1 MNRLLF
7 QIRKLISQKNGV
19 AVTVLMLLS
28 FNTFAQSS
36 CGFFDKKIKLADG
49 ASLCVKDVPFFNK
62 KGFVSNEPNSSYAS
76 LAQQFTS
83 FAIAASSDPK
93 LCPFATY
100 MAWNWGY
107 GQDASEALTKCEGRL
122 QEAVKT
128 HGKLDPK
135 VECKCDILV
144 DSSVTSK
151 LTKQALTERTEL
163 FEKQIAIGNKPLN
176 LVAGDAL
183 IKIPVQSNSTSDE
196 LKKTEALAQREA
208 DERKKLALQREDE
221 LKRSEAIVHR
231 EADERKKLAL
241 QREDELKKTEAIAL
255 SQREADER
263 KKLALQRADE
273 LKKTEAI
280 AQREA
285 DERKKL
291 AFQREDELKKTD
303 ALAVAQRQLEDLK
316 KIAMQRDEELKKLKI
331 ELAQVNRPTSNSNR
345 RALVIGN
352 DSYKQITKLLNA
364 REDAKAVAES
374 LEQVGYMVTLKLHLT
389 EKEMKSALRV
399 FKSQI
404 NGGEEVVIFYAG
416 HGVQLGSSN
425 YLLPTDIAGENEEQI
440 KDEAIQ
446 LQRILDDMTEKKA
459 KLTLVMLD
467 ACRDNPFKV
476 AGRNIGGRGLAPTS
490 AANGQMVIFSAGTGQ
505 QALDRLGP
513 NDKDKNG
520 VFTRVLIKEM
530 KNAGVS
536 VDKLIRNV
544 RTQVVTLAQSIGHE
558 QVPAIYDQVVGDFYF
573 KK

>member
-1 MNRLLF
+1 MKRLP
-7 QIRKLISQKNGV
+7 SQFRILTRLKNY
-19 AVTVLMLLS
+19 LLLAII
-28 FNTFAQSS
+28 FLPCAAFAQPS
-36 CGFFDKKIKLADG
+36 CGFFDKKFKLADG
-49 ASLCVKDVPFFNK
+49 ASICLKDVPFFNRT
-62 KGFVSNEPNSSYAS
+62 GLISNEPNSSFAS
-76 LAQQFTS
+76 KAQQSSS
-83 FAIAASSDPK
+83 FAVAASSDPK
-93 LCPFATY
+93 SCPLATFI
-100 MAWNWGY
+100 AWDWGY
-107 GQDASEALTKCEGRL
+107 GRDAAEALPKCNERL
-122 QEAVKT
+122 NEAVKAN
-128 HGKLDPK
+128 GKLDPK

-144 DSSVTSK
+144 DSSITSK

-176 LVAGDAL
+176 LVAVDAL
-183 IKIPVQSNSTSDE
+183 IKIPVQSNFKSDE
-196 LKKTEALAQREA
+196 LKKTEAIAQREA

-221 LKRSEAIVHR
+221 LKRSEA
-231 EADERKKLAL
+231 LA
-241 QREDELKKTEAIAL
+241 I
-255 SQREADER
+255 
-263 KKLALQRADE
+263 
-273 LKKTEAI
+273 
-280 AQREA
+280 
-285 DERKKL
+285 
-291 AFQREDELKKTD
+291 
-303 ALAVAQRQLEDLK
+303 AQRQLEDLK
-316 KIAMQRDEELKKLKI
+316 KIALQREEELKKLKI

-352 DSYKQITKLLNA
+352 DSYKQISKLVNA

-374 LEQVGYMVTLKLHLT
+374 LEQVGYLVTLKLDLT

-476 AGRNIGGRGLAPTS
+476 AGRNIGGRGLAPTT

-505 QALDRLGP
+505 QALDKLGP

-530 KNAGVS
+530 KNTGVS

-544 RTQVVTLAQSIGHE
+544 RNQVVALAQSIGHE

>member
-1 MNRLLF
+1 MFLPC
-7 QIRKLISQKNGV
+7 
-19 AVTVLMLLS
+19 AA
-28 FNTFAQSS
+28 FAQPS
-36 CGFFDKKIKLADG
+36 CGFFDKKFKLADG
-49 ASLCVKDVPFFNK
+49 VSICLKDVPFFNRT
-62 KGFVSNEPNSSYAS
+62 GLISNEPNSSFAS
-76 LAQQFTS
+76 KAQQSSS
-83 FAIAASSDPK
+83 FAVAASSDPK
-93 LCPFATY
+93 SCPLATF
-100 MAWNWGY
+100 MAWDWGY
-107 GQDASEALTKCEGRL
+107 GRDAAEALPKCNERL
-122 QEAVKT
+122 KEAVKAN
-128 HGKLDPK
+128 GKLDPK

-151 LTKQALTERTEL
+151 LTKQSLTERTEL

-176 LVAGDAL
+176 LIAVDAL
-183 IKIPVQSNSTSDE
+183 IKIPVQSNSKSDE
-196 LKKTEALAQREA
+196 LKKTEAIAQREA
-208 DERKKLALQREDE
+208 DESKKLALQREDE
-221 LKRSEAIVHR
+221 LKRSEA
-231 EADERKKLAL
+231 LA
-241 QREDELKKTEAIAL
+241 I
-255 SQREADER
+255 
-263 KKLALQRADE
+263 
-273 LKKTEAI
+273 
-280 AQREA
+280 
-285 DERKKL
+285 
-291 AFQREDELKKTD
+291 
-303 ALAVAQRQLEDLK
+303 AQRQLEDLK
-316 KIAMQRDEELKKLKI
+316 KIALQREEELKKLKI

-352 DSYKQITKLLNA
+352 DSYKQISKLLNA

-374 LEQVGYMVTLKLHLT
+374 LEQVGYLVTLKLDLT

-399 FKSQI
+399 FKSQV

-425 YLLPTDIAGENEEQI
+425 YLLPTDITGENEEQI

-476 AGRNIGGRGLAPTS
+476 AGRNIGGRGLAPTT

-513 NDKDKNG
+513 NDKNKNG

-530 KNAGVS
+530 KIPGVS
-536 VDKLIRNV
+536 IDKLIRNV
-544 RTQVVTLAQSIGHE
+544 RTQVVSLAQSIGHE

>member
-1 MNRLLF
+1 MF
-7 QIRKLISQKNGV
+7 
-19 AVTVLMLLS
+19 LS
-28 FNTFAQSS
+28 CAAFAQQS
-36 CGFFDKKIKLADG
+36 CGFFDKKITLADG
-49 ASLCVKDVPFFNK
+49 VSVCLKDMPFFNR
-62 KGFVSNEPNSSYAS
+62 KGLISNEPNSSFAS
-76 LAQQFTS
+76 KAQQSSS
-83 FAIAASSDPK
+83 FAVAASSDPK
-93 LCPFATY
+93 SCPLATFI
-100 MAWNWGY
+100 AWDWGY
-107 GQDASEALTKCEGRL
+107 GRDAAEALPKCNDRL
-122 QEAVKT
+122 TEAVKA

-144 DSSVTSK
+144 DSSITSK
-151 LTKQALTERTEL
+151 LTKQALTDRTEL

-176 LVAGDAL
+176 LVAVDAL
-183 IKIPVQSNSTSDE
+183 IKIPVQSNSISDE
-196 LKKTEALAQREA
+196 LKKTEAIAQREADERKKLALQREDELKKTEAIAQREA

-221 LKRSEAIVHR
+221 LKRSEA
-231 EADERKKLAL
+231 LA
-241 QREDELKKTEAIAL
+241 I
-255 SQREADER
+255 
-263 KKLALQRADE
+263 
-273 LKKTEAI
+273 
-280 AQREA
+280 
-285 DERKKL
+285 
-291 AFQREDELKKTD
+291 
-303 ALAVAQRQLEDLK
+303 AQRQLEDLK
-316 KIAMQRDEELKKLKI
+316 KIALQREEELKKLKI
-331 ELAQVNRPTSNSNR
+331 ELAQVNRSTSNSNR

-352 DSYKQITKLLNA
+352 DSYKQISKLVNA

-374 LEQVGYMVTLKLHLT
+374 LEQVGYMVTLKLDLT

-476 AGRNIGGRGLAPTS
+476 AGRNIGGRGLAPTT

-544 RTQVVTLAQSIGHE
+544 RSQVVTLAQSIGHE

>member
-1 MNRLLF
+1 MKRLP
-7 QIRKLISQKNGV
+7 SQFRILTSHKNY
-19 AVTVLMLLS
+19 LLLAIMFLS
-28 FNTFAQSS
+28 CAAFAQQS
-36 CGFFDKKIKLADG
+36 CGFFDKKITLADG
-49 ASLCVKDVPFFNK
+49 VSVCLKDMPFFNR
-62 KGFVSNEPNSSYAS
+62 KGLISNEPNSSFAS
-76 LAQQFTS
+76 KAQQSSS
-83 FAIAASSDPK
+83 FAVAASSDPK
-93 LCPFATY
+93 SCPLATFI
-100 MAWNWGY
+100 AWDWGY
-107 GQDASEALTKCEGRL
+107 GRDAAEALPKCNDRL
-122 QEAVKT
+122 TEAVKA

-144 DSSVTSK
+144 DSSITSK
-151 LTKQALTERTEL
+151 LTKQALTDRTEL

-176 LVAGDAL
+176 LVAVDAL
-183 IKIPVQSNSTSDE
+183 IKIPVQSNSISDE
-196 LKKTEALAQREA
+196 LKKTEAIAQREADERKKLALQREDELKKTEAIAQREA

-221 LKRSEAIVHR
+221 LKRSEA
-231 EADERKKLAL
+231 LA
-241 QREDELKKTEAIAL
+241 I
-255 SQREADER
+255 
-263 KKLALQRADE
+263 
-273 LKKTEAI
+273 
-280 AQREA
+280 
-285 DERKKL
+285 
-291 AFQREDELKKTD
+291 
-303 ALAVAQRQLEDLK
+303 AQRQLEDLK
-316 KIAMQRDEELKKLKI
+316 KIALQREEELKKLKI
-331 ELAQVNRPTSNSNR
+331 ELAQVNRSTSNSNR

-352 DSYKQITKLLNA
+352 DSYKQISKLVNA

-374 LEQVGYMVTLKLHLT
+374 LEQVGYMVTLKLDLT

-476 AGRNIGGRGLAPTS
+476 AGRNIGGRGLAPTT

-505 QALDRLGP
+505 QALDKLGP
-513 NDKDKNG
+513 TDKDKNG

-530 KNAGVS
+530 KNTGVS

-544 RTQVVTLAQSIGHE
+544 RNQVVALAQSIGHE

>member
-1 MNRLLF
+1 MNHLLC

-28 FNTFAQSS
+28 CNSFAQSS

-62 KGFVSNEPNSSYAS
+62 KGFVRNEPNSSYAS
-76 LAQQFTS
+76 LAQQFSS
-83 FAIAASSDPK
+83 FAIAASADPK

-107 GQDASEALTKCEGRL
+107 GQDATEALTKCEERL
-122 QEAVKT
+122 LEAVKT
-128 HGKLDPK
+128 QGTLDPK
-135 VECKCDILV
+135 VECKCEILV
-144 DSSVTSK
+144 DSSSTSK

-163 FEKQIAIGNKPLN
+163 FEKQIAIGNRPLN
-176 LVAGDAL
+176 LVVVDAL
-183 IKIPVQSNSTSDE
+183 IKIPVESNSISDD
-196 LKKTEALAQREA
+196 LKKTEALA
-208 DERKKLALQREDE
+208 
-221 LKRSEAIVHR
+221 I
-231 EADERKKLAL
+231 
-241 QREDELKKTEAIAL
+241 
-255 SQREADER
+255 
-263 KKLALQRADE
+263 
-273 LKKTEAI
+273 
-280 AQREA
+280 
-285 DERKKL
+285 
-291 AFQREDELKKTD
+291 
-303 ALAVAQRQLEDLK
+303 AQRQLEDLK
-316 KIAMQRDEELKKLKI
+316 KIALQREEERKTLALQREEELKKTAAIAQREEEERKTLALQREEELKKTEALAIAQRQLEDLKKIALQREEELKKLKI
-331 ELAQVNRPTSNSNR
+331 ELAQANRPSSNSNR

-352 DSYKQITKLLNA
+352 DSYKQISKLLNA

-374 LEQVGYMVTLKLHLT
+374 LEKVGYMVTLKLDLT

-404 NGGEEVVIFYAG
+404 NGGEEVVIFYSG

-476 AGRNIGGRGLAPTS
+476 AGRNIGGRGLAPTT

-520 VFTRVLIKEM
+520 VFTRVFIKEM
-530 KNAGVS
+530 KNTGVS
-536 VDKLIRNV
+536 IDKIIRNV
-544 RTQVVTLAQSIGHE
+544 RTQVVSLAQSIGHV

-573 KK
+573 SK

>member
-1 MNRLLF
+1 MKRLP
-7 QIRKLISQKNGV
+7 SQFRILTRLKNY
-19 AVTVLMLLS
+19 LLLAIMFLPCS
-28 FNTFAQSS
+28 AFAQPS
-36 CGFFDKKIKLADG
+36 CGFFDKKITLADG
-49 ASLCVKDVPFFNK
+49 VSVCLKDLPFFNR
-62 KGFVSNEPNSSYAS
+62 KGLISNEPNSSFAS
-76 LAQQFTS
+76 KAQQSSS
-83 FAIAASSDPK
+83 FAVAASSDPK
-93 LCPFATY
+93 SCPLATFI
-100 MAWNWGY
+100 AWDWGY
-107 GQDASEALTKCEGRL
+107 GRDAAEALPKCNERL
-122 QEAVKT
+122 KEAVKA

-176 LVAGDAL
+176 LVAVDAL
-183 IKIPVQSNSTSDE
+183 TKIPLQSN
-196 LKKTEALAQREA
+196 
-208 DERKKLALQREDE
+208 
-221 LKRSEAIVHR
+221 AI
-231 EADERKKLAL
+231 
-241 QREDELKKTEAIAL
+241 
-255 SQREADER
+255 S
-263 KKLALQRADE
+263 DE

-285 DERKKL
+285 DERKKVAL
-291 AFQREDELKKTD
+291 QREDELKKTE
-303 ALAVAQRQLEDLK
+303 ALALSQREADERKKVALQREDELKKTEALALSQREADERKKVALQREDELKRSEALAIAQRQLEDLK
-316 KIAMQRDEELKKLKI
+316 IIALQREEELKKLKI
-331 ELAQVNRPTSNSNR
+331 ELAQVNRPISNSNR

-374 LEQVGYMVTLKLHLT
+374 LEQVGYTVTLKLDLT

-476 AGRNIGGRGLAPTS
+476 AGRNIGGRGLAPTT

-505 QALDRLGP
+505 QALDKLGP
-513 NDKDKNG
+513 TDKDKNG

-530 KNAGVS
+530 KKTGVS

-544 RTQVVTLAQSIGHE
+544 RNQVVALAQSIGHE

>member
-1 MNRLLF
+1 MF
-7 QIRKLISQKNGV
+7 
-19 AVTVLMLLS
+19 LS
-28 FNTFAQSS
+28 CAAFAQQS
-36 CGFFDKKIKLADG
+36 CGFFDKKITLADG
-49 ASLCVKDVPFFNK
+49 VSVCLKDVPFFNR
-62 KGFVSNEPNSSYAS
+62 KGLISNEPNSSFAS
-76 LAQQFTS
+76 KAQQSSS
-83 FAIAASSDPK
+83 FAVAASSDPK
-93 LCPFATY
+93 SCPLATFI
-100 MAWNWGY
+100 AWDWGY
-107 GQDASEALTKCEGRL
+107 GRDAAEALPKCNERL
-122 QEAVKT
+122 TEAVKA

-144 DSSVTSK
+144 DSSITSK

-163 FEKQIAIGNKPLN
+163 FEKQIAIGSKPLN
-176 LVAGDAL
+176 LVVVDAL
-183 IKIPVQSNSTSDE
+183 IKIPVQSNSISDE
-196 LKKTEALAQREA
+196 LKKTEAIAQREADERKKLALQREDELKKTEAIAQREA

-221 LKRSEAIVHR
+221 LKRSEA
-231 EADERKKLAL
+231 LA
-241 QREDELKKTEAIAL
+241 I
-255 SQREADER
+255 
-263 KKLALQRADE
+263 
-273 LKKTEAI
+273 
-280 AQREA
+280 
-285 DERKKL
+285 
-291 AFQREDELKKTD
+291 
-303 ALAVAQRQLEDLK
+303 AQRQLEDLK
-316 KIAMQRDEELKKLKI
+316 IIALQREEELKKLKI

-374 LEQVGYMVTLKLHLT
+374 LEQVGYMVTLKLDLT

-425 YLLPTDIAGENEEQI
+425 YLLPTDITGENEEQI

-476 AGRNIGGRGLAPTS
+476 AGRNIGGRGLAPTT

-513 NDKDKNG
+513 NDKNKNG

-530 KNAGVS
+530 KIAGVS
-536 VDKLIRNV
+536 IDKLIRNV
-544 RTQVVTLAQSIGHE
+544 RTQVVSLAQSIGHE

>member
-1 MNRLLF
+1 MKRLP
-7 QIRKLISQKNGV
+7 SQFRILTRLKNY
-19 AVTVLMLLS
+19 LLLAII
-28 FNTFAQSS
+28 FLPCAAFAQPS
-36 CGFFDKKIKLADG
+36 CGFFDKKFKLADG
-49 ASLCVKDVPFFNK
+49 ASICLKDVPFFNRT
-62 KGFVSNEPNSSYAS
+62 GLISNEPNSSFAS
-76 LAQQFTS
+76 KAQQSSS
-83 FAIAASSDPK
+83 FAVAASSDPK
-93 LCPFATY
+93 SCPLATFI
-100 MAWNWGY
+100 AWDWGY
-107 GQDASEALTKCEGRL
+107 GRDAAEALPKCNERL
-122 QEAVKT
+122 NEAVKAN
-128 HGKLDPK
+128 GKLDPK

-144 DSSVTSK
+144 DSSITSK

-176 LVAGDAL
+176 LVAVDAL
-183 IKIPVQSNSTSDE
+183 IKIPVQSNFKSDE
-196 LKKTEALAQREA
+196 LKKTEAIAQREA

-221 LKRSEAIVHR
+221 LKRSEA
-231 EADERKKLAL
+231 LA
-241 QREDELKKTEAIAL
+241 I
-255 SQREADER
+255 
-263 KKLALQRADE
+263 
-273 LKKTEAI
+273 
-280 AQREA
+280 
-285 DERKKL
+285 
-291 AFQREDELKKTD
+291 
-303 ALAVAQRQLEDLK
+303 AQRQLEDLK
-316 KIAMQRDEELKKLKI
+316 KIALQREEELKKLKI

-352 DSYKQITKLLNA
+352 DSYKQISKLVNA

-374 LEQVGYMVTLKLHLT
+374 LEQVGYLVTLKLDLT

-476 AGRNIGGRGLAPTS
+476 AGRNIGGRGLAPTT

-505 QALDRLGP
+505 QALDKLGP
-513 NDKDKNG
+513 TDKDKNG

-530 KNAGVS
+530 KNTSVS

-544 RTQVVTLAQSIGHE
+544 RNQVVALAQSIGHE

>member
-1 MNRLLF
+1 MKRLP
-7 QIRKLISQKNGV
+7 SQFRILTRLKNY
-19 AVTVLMLLS
+19 LLLAIMFLPCS
-28 FNTFAQSS
+28 AFTQPS
-36 CGFFDKKIKLADG
+36 CGFFDKKITLADG
-49 ASLCVKDVPFFNK
+49 VSVCLKELPFFNR
-62 KGFVSNEPNSSYAS
+62 KGLISNEPNSSFAS
-76 LAQQFTS
+76 KAQQSSS
-83 FAIAASSDPK
+83 FAVAASSDPK
-93 LCPFATY
+93 SCPLATFI
-100 MAWNWGY
+100 AWDWGY
-107 GQDASEALTKCEGRL
+107 GRDAAEALPKCNERL
-122 QEAVKT
+122 TEAVKA

-144 DSSVTSK
+144 DSSITSK

-163 FEKQIAIGNKPLN
+163 FEKQIAIGSKPLN
-176 LVAGDAL
+176 LVAIDAL
-183 IKIPVQSNSTSDE
+183 IKIPVQSNYISDE

-221 LKRSEAIVHR
+221 LKRSEALAQR

-241 QREDELKKTEAIAL
+241 QREDELKRSEALA
-255 SQREADER
+255 QREADER
-263 KKLALQRADE
+263 KKLALQR
-273 LKKTEAI
+273 
-280 AQREA
+280 
-285 DERKKL
+285 
-291 AFQREDELKKTD
+291 EDELKRSE
-303 ALAVAQRQLEDLK
+303 ALAITQKQLEDLK
-316 KIAMQRDEELKKLKI
+316 IIALQREEELKKLKN

-374 LEQVGYMVTLKLHLT
+374 LEQVGYMVTLKLDLT

-476 AGRNIGGRGLAPTS
+476 AGRNIGGRGLAPTT

-513 NDKDKNG
+513 NDKNKNG

-530 KNAGVS
+530 KIAGVS
-536 VDKLIRNV
+536 IDKLIRNV
-544 RTQVVTLAQSIGHE
+544 RTQVVSLAQSIGHE

>member
-1 MNRLLF
+1 MKRLP
-7 QIRKLISQKNGV
+7 SQFRILTRLKNF
-19 AVTVLMLLS
+19 LLLAIIFFS
-28 FNTFAQSS
+28 CSAFAQPS
-36 CGFFDKKIKLADG
+36 CGFFDKKITLADG
-49 ASLCVKDVPFFNK
+49 VSVCLKDLPFFNR
-62 KGFVSNEPNSSYAS
+62 KGLINNEPNSSFAS
-76 LAQQFTS
+76 KAQQSSS
-83 FAIAASSDPK
+83 FAVAASSDPK
-93 LCPFATY
+93 SCPLATFI
-100 MAWNWGY
+100 AWDWGF
-107 GQDASEALTKCEGRL
+107 GRDALEALPKCNDRL
-122 QEAVKT
+122 KEAVKA

-135 VECKCDILV
+135 MECKCDILV

-176 LVAGDAL
+176 FVAVDTL
-183 IKIPVQSNSTSDE
+183 TKIPVQSNSVSDE
-196 LKKTEALAQREA
+196 LKKTEAIAQREA

-221 LKRSEAIVHR
+221 LKRSEAIAQR

-241 QREDELKKTEAIAL
+241 QREDELKK
-255 SQREADER
+255 S
-263 KKLALQRADE
+263 
-273 LKKTEAI
+273 EAI

-291 AFQREDELKKTD
+291 ALQREDELKRSE
-303 ALAVAQRQLEDLK
+303 ALAIAQRQLEDLK
-316 KIAMQRDEELKKLKI
+316 TIALQREEELKKLKI

-364 REDAKAVAES
+364 REDAKAVADS
-374 LEQVGYMVTLKLHLT
+374 LEQVGYIVSLKLDLT

-425 YLLPTDIAGENEEQI
+425 YLLPTDITGENEEQI

-476 AGRNIGGRGLAPTS
+476 AGRNIGGRGLAPTT

-513 NDKDKNG
+513 NDRNKNS

-530 KNAGVS
+530 KIPGVS
-536 VDKLIRNV
+536 IDKLIRNV
-544 RTQVVTLAQSIGHE
+544 RTQVVSLAQSIGHE

>member
-1 MNRLLF
+1 MKRLT
-7 QIRKLISQKNGV
+7 SQLRILTRLKNY
-19 AVTVLMLLS
+19 LLLAIIFLS
-28 FNTFAQSS
+28 CSAFAQSS
-36 CGFFDKKIKLADG
+36 CGFFDKKITLADG
-49 ASLCVKDVPFFNK
+49 VSVCLKDVPFFNR
-62 KGFVSNEPNSSYAS
+62 KGLISNEPNSSFS
-76 LAQQFTS
+76 SKAQQSSS
-83 FAIAASSDPK
+83 FAVAASSDPK
-93 LCPFATY
+93 SCPLATFI
-100 MAWNWGY
+100 AWDWGF
-107 GQDASEALTKCEGRL
+107 GRDALEALPKCNERL
-122 QEAVKT
+122 KEAVKA

-151 LTKQALTERTEL
+151 LTKQTLTERTEL
-163 FEKQIAIGNKPLN
+163 FEKQIAIGNKSLN
-176 LVAGDAL
+176 LVAADAL
-183 IKIPVQSNSTSDE
+183 IKIPVQSNSVS
-196 LKKTEALAQREA
+196 
-208 DERKKLALQREDE
+208 
-221 LKRSEAIVHR
+221 
-231 EADERKKLAL
+231 
-241 QREDELKKTEAIAL
+241 
-255 SQREADER
+255 
-263 KKLALQRADE
+263 DE

-291 AFQREDELKKTD
+291 ALQREDELKKSE
-303 ALAVAQRQLEDLK
+303 ALAQREADDRKKLALQREDELKRSEALAIAQRQLEDLK
-316 KIAMQRDEELKKLKI
+316 IIALQREEELKKLKI
-331 ELAQVNRPTSNSNR
+331 ELAQVNRPISNSNR

-374 LEQVGYMVTLKLHLT
+374 LEQVGYMVTLKLDLT

-476 AGRNIGGRGLAPTS
+476 AGRNIGGRGLAPTT

-505 QALDRLGP
+505 QALDKLGP
-513 NDKDKNG
+513 TDKDKNG
-520 VFTRVLIKEM
+520 VSTRVLIKEM
-530 KNAGVS
+530 KNTGVS

-544 RTQVVTLAQSIGHE
+544 RNQVVALAQSIGHE

>member
-1 MNRLLF
+1 MKRLP
-7 QIRKLISQKNGV
+7 SQFRILTRLKNY
-19 AVTVLMLLS
+19 LLLAII
-28 FNTFAQSS
+28 FLPCAAFAQPS
-36 CGFFDKKIKLADG
+36 CGFFDKKFKLADG
-49 ASLCVKDVPFFNK
+49 ASICLKDVPFFNRT
-62 KGFVSNEPNSSYAS
+62 GLISNEPNSSFAS
-76 LAQQFTS
+76 KAQQSSS
-83 FAIAASSDPK
+83 FAVAASSDPK
-93 LCPFATY
+93 SCPLATFI
-100 MAWNWGY
+100 AWDWGY
-107 GQDASEALTKCEGRL
+107 GRDAAEALPKCNERL
-122 QEAVKT
+122 NEAVKAN
-128 HGKLDPK
+128 GKLDPK

-144 DSSVTSK
+144 DSSITSK

-176 LVAGDAL
+176 LVAVDAL
-183 IKIPVQSNSTSDE
+183 IKIPVQSNFKSDE
-196 LKKTEALAQREA
+196 LKKTEAIAQREADELKKTEAIAQREADERKKLALQREDELKKTEAIAQREA

-221 LKRSEAIVHR
+221 LKRSEA
-231 EADERKKLAL
+231 LA
-241 QREDELKKTEAIAL
+241 I
-255 SQREADER
+255 
-263 KKLALQRADE
+263 
-273 LKKTEAI
+273 
-280 AQREA
+280 
-285 DERKKL
+285 
-291 AFQREDELKKTD
+291 
-303 ALAVAQRQLEDLK
+303 AQRQLEDLK
-316 KIAMQRDEELKKLKI
+316 KIALQREEELKKLKI

-352 DSYKQITKLLNA
+352 DSYKQISKLVNA

-374 LEQVGYMVTLKLHLT
+374 LEQVGYLVTLKLDLT

-476 AGRNIGGRGLAPTS
+476 AGRNIGGRGLAPTT

-505 QALDRLGP
+505 QALDKLGP

-530 KNAGVS
+530 KNTGVS

-544 RTQVVTLAQSIGHE
+544 RNQVVALAQSIGHE

>member
-1 MNRLLF
+1 M
-7 QIRKLISQKNGV
+7 ISQKNGV

-28 FNTFAQSS
+28 FNAFAQSS

-49 ASLCVKDVPFFNK
+49 ASLCVKDVPFFNRT
-62 KGFVSNEPNSSYAS
+62 GLISNEPNSSYAS
-76 LAQQFTS
+76 KAQQSSS
-83 FAIAASSDPK
+83 FAVAASSDPK
-93 LCPFATY
+93 SCPLATFI
-100 MAWNWGY
+100 AWDWGY
-107 GQDASEALTKCEGRL
+107 GRDAAEALPKCNERL
-122 QEAVKT
+122 KEAVKA

-176 LVAGDAL
+176 LVAVDAL
-183 IKIPVQSNSTSDE
+183 TKIPLQSNSIS
-196 LKKTEALAQREA
+196 
-208 DERKKLALQREDE
+208 
-221 LKRSEAIVHR
+221 
-231 EADERKKLAL
+231 
-241 QREDELKKTEAIAL
+241 
-255 SQREADER
+255 
-263 KKLALQRADE
+263 DE

-285 DERKKL
+285 DERKQVALQREDELKKTEAL
-291 AFQREDELKKTD
+291 ALAQREADERKKVALQREDELKKTD

-331 ELAQVNRPTSNSNR
+331 ELAQANRPTSNSNR

-364 REDAKAVAES
+364 REDAKAVADS
-374 LEQVGYMVTLKLHLT
+374 LEQVGYMVTLKLDLT

>member
-1 MNRLLF
+1 MF
-7 QIRKLISQKNGV
+7 
-19 AVTVLMLLS
+19 LS
-28 FNTFAQSS
+28 CAAFAQQS
-36 CGFFDKKIKLADG
+36 CGFFDKKITLADG
-49 ASLCVKDVPFFNK
+49 VSVCLKDMPFFNR
-62 KGFVSNEPNSSYAS
+62 KGLISNEPNSSFAS
-76 LAQQFTS
+76 KAQQSSS
-83 FAIAASSDPK
+83 FAVAASSDPK
-93 LCPFATY
+93 SCPLATFI
-100 MAWNWGY
+100 AWDWGY
-107 GQDASEALTKCEGRL
+107 GRDAAEALPKCNDRL
-122 QEAVKT
+122 TEAVKA

-144 DSSVTSK
+144 DSSITSK
-151 LTKQALTERTEL
+151 LTKQALTDRTEL

-176 LVAGDAL
+176 LVAVDAL
-183 IKIPVQSNSTSDE
+183 IKIPVQSNSISDE
-196 LKKTEALAQREA
+196 LKKTEAIAQ
-208 DERKKLALQREDE
+208 
-221 LKRSEAIVHR
+221 R

-241 QREDELKKTEAIAL
+241 QREDELKKTEAIA
-255 SQREADER
+255 QREADER
-263 KKLALQRADE
+263 KKLALQR
-273 LKKTEAI
+273 
-280 AQREA
+280 
-285 DERKKL
+285 
-291 AFQREDELKKTD
+291 EDELKSSE
-303 ALAVAQRQLEDLK
+303 ALAIAQRQLEDLK
-316 KIAMQRDEELKKLKI
+316 KIALQREEELKKLKI
-331 ELAQVNRPTSNSNR
+331 ELAQVNRSTSNSNR

-352 DSYKQITKLLNA
+352 DSYKQISKLVNA

-374 LEQVGYMVTLKLHLT
+374 LEQVGYMVTLKLDLT

-476 AGRNIGGRGLAPTS
+476 AGRNIGGRGLAPTT

-505 QALDRLGP
+505 QALDKLGP
-513 NDKDKNG
+513 TDKDKNG

-530 KNAGVS
+530 KNTGVS

-544 RTQVVTLAQSIGHE
+544 RNQVVALAQSIGHE

>member
-28 FNTFAQSS
+28 FNAFAQSS

-49 ASLCVKDVPFFNK
+49 ASLCVKDVPFFNRT
-62 KGFVSNEPNSSYAS
+62 GLISNEPNSSFAS
-76 LAQQFTS
+76 KAQQSSS
-83 FAIAASSDPK
+83 FAVAASSDPK
-93 LCPFATY
+93 SCPLATFI
-100 MAWNWGY
+100 AWDWGY
-107 GQDASEALTKCEGRL
+107 GRDAAEALPKCNERL
-122 QEAVKT
+122 NEAVKAV
-128 HGKLDPK
+128 GKLDPK

-196 LKKTEALAQREA
+196 LKKTEALALSQREA

-221 LKRSEAIVHR
+221 LKKTEALALSQR

-241 QREDELKKTEAIAL
+241 QREDELKKTEAIA
-255 SQREADER
+255 QREADER
-263 KKLALQRADE
+263 KKLAL
-273 LKKTEAI
+273 
-280 AQREA
+280 
-285 DERKKL
+285 
-291 AFQREDELKKTD
+291 QREDELKKTD

-316 KIAMQRDEELKKLKI
+316 KIALQREEELKKLKI
-331 ELAQVNRPTSNSNR
+331 ELAQASRPTLSSNR

-374 LEQVGYMVTLKLHLT
+374 LEQVGYLVTLKLDLT

-404 NGGEEVVIFYAG
+404 SGGEEVVIFYAG

-476 AGRNIGGRGLAPTS
+476 AGRNIGGRGLAPTT

-544 RTQVVTLAQSIGHE
+544 RSQVVTLAQSIGHE

>member
-1 MNRLLF
+1 MFLPC
-7 QIRKLISQKNGV
+7 
-19 AVTVLMLLS
+19 AA
-28 FNTFAQSS
+28 FAQPS
-36 CGFFDKKIKLADG
+36 CGFFDKKFKLADG
-49 ASLCVKDVPFFNK
+49 VSICLKDVPFFNRT
-62 KGFVSNEPNSSYAS
+62 GLISNEPNSSFAS
-76 LAQQFTS
+76 KAQQSSS
-83 FAIAASSDPK
+83 FAVAASSDPK
-93 LCPFATY
+93 SCPLATFI
-100 MAWNWGY
+100 AWDWGY
-107 GQDASEALTKCEGRL
+107 GRDAAEALPKCNERL
-122 QEAVKT
+122 KEAVKAY
-128 HGKLDPK
+128 GKLDPK

-151 LTKQALTERTEL
+151 LTKQSLTERTEL

-176 LVAGDAL
+176 LIAVDAL
-183 IKIPVQSNSTSDE
+183 IKIPVQSNSKSDE
-196 LKKTEALAQREA
+196 LKKTEAIAQREADERKKLALQREDELKKTEAIAQREA

-221 LKRSEAIVHR
+221 LKRSEALVI
-231 EADERKKLAL
+231 
-241 QREDELKKTEAIAL
+241 
-255 SQREADER
+255 
-263 KKLALQRADE
+263 
-273 LKKTEAI
+273 
-280 AQREA
+280 
-285 DERKKL
+285 
-291 AFQREDELKKTD
+291 
-303 ALAVAQRQLEDLK
+303 AQRQLEDLK
-316 KIAMQRDEELKKLKI
+316 KIALQREEELKKLKI

-352 DSYKQITKLLNA
+352 DSYKQISKLVNA

-374 LEQVGYMVTLKLHLT
+374 LEQVGYLVTLKLDLT

-425 YLLPTDIAGENEEQI
+425 YLLPTDITGENEEQI
-440 KDEAIQ
+440 KDEAIN

-467 ACRDNPFKV
+467 ACRDNPFKI
-476 AGRNIGGRGLAPTS
+476 AGRNIGGRGLAPTT

-513 NDKDKNG
+513 HDKNKNG

-530 KNAGVS
+530 KITGVS
-536 VDKLIRNV
+536 IDKLIRNV
-544 RTQVVTLAQSIGHE
+544 RTQVVSLAQSIGHE

>member
-1 MNRLLF
+1 MF
-7 QIRKLISQKNGV
+7 
-19 AVTVLMLLS
+19 LS
-28 FNTFAQSS
+28 CHAFAQSS
-36 CGFFDKKIKLADG
+36 CGFFDKKITLADG
-49 ASLCVKDVPFFNK
+49 VSVCLKDMPFFNR
-62 KGFVSNEPNSSYAS
+62 KGLISNEPNSSFAS
-76 LAQQFTS
+76 KAQQSSS
-83 FAIAASSDPK
+83 FAVAASSDPK
-93 LCPFATY
+93 SCPLATFI
-100 MAWNWGY
+100 AWDWGF
-107 GQDASEALTKCEGRL
+107 GRDALEALPKCNERL
-122 QEAVKT
+122 KEAVKA

-176 LVAGDAL
+176 LAVVDTH
-183 IKIPVQSNSTSDE
+183 IKIPVQSNTVIDE
-196 LKKTEALAQREA
+196 LKKTEVIAQREADERKKLALQREDELKRSEALAQREADERKKLALQREDELKKSEALAQREA

-221 LKRSEAIVHR
+221 LKRSEALAQR

-241 QREDELKKTEAIAL
+241 QREDELKRSE
-255 SQREADER
+255 
-263 KKLALQRADE
+263 
-273 LKKTEAI
+273 
-280 AQREA
+280 
-285 DERKKL
+285 
-291 AFQREDELKKTD
+291 
-303 ALAVAQRQLEDLK
+303 ALAIAQRQLEDLK
-316 KIAMQRDEELKKLKI
+316 KIALQREEELKKLKI

-352 DSYKQITKLLNA
+352 DSYKQISKLVNA

-374 LEQVGYMVTLKLHLT
+374 LEQVGYMVTLKLDLT

-476 AGRNIGGRGLAPTS
+476 AGRNIGGRGLAPTT

-505 QALDRLGP
+505 QALDKLGP

-530 KNAGVS
+530 KNTGVS

-544 RTQVVTLAQSIGHE
+544 RNQVVALAQSIGHE

>member
-1 MNRLLF
+1 MKRFSSQFRILIRL
-7 QIRKLISQKNGV
+7 KNY
-19 AVTVLMLLS
+19 LLLAIM
-28 FNTFAQSS
+28 FLPCAAFAQPS
-36 CGFFDKKIKLADG
+36 CGFFDKKFKLADG
-49 ASLCVKDVPFFNK
+49 VSICLKDVPFFNRT
-62 KGFVSNEPNSSYAS
+62 GLISNEPNSSFAS
-76 LAQQFTS
+76 KAQQSSS
-83 FAIAASSDPK
+83 FAVAASSDPK
-93 LCPFATY
+93 SCPLATF
-100 MAWNWGY
+100 MAWDWGF
-107 GQDASEALTKCEGRL
+107 GRDAAEALPKCNERL
-122 QEAVKT
+122 KEAVKAN
-128 HGKLDPK
+128 GKLDPK

-151 LTKQALTERTEL
+151 LTKQSLTERTEL

-176 LVAGDAL
+176 LIAVDAL
-183 IKIPVQSNSTSDE
+183 IKIPVQSNSKSDE
-196 LKKTEALAQREA
+196 LKKTEAIAQREA
-208 DERKKLALQREDE
+208 DE
-221 LKRSEAIVHR
+221 S
-231 EADERKKLAL
+231 KKLAL
-241 QREDELKKTEAIAL
+241 QREDELKKTEAIA
-255 SQREADER
+255 QREADES
-263 KKLALQRADE
+263 KKLALQR
-273 LKKTEAI
+273 
-280 AQREA
+280 
-285 DERKKL
+285 
-291 AFQREDELKKTD
+291 EDELKRSE
-303 ALAVAQRQLEDLK
+303 ALAIAQRQLEDLK
-316 KIAMQRDEELKKLKI
+316 KIALQREEELKKLKI

-352 DSYKQITKLLNA
+352 DSYKQISKLLNA

-374 LEQVGYMVTLKLHLT
+374 LEQVGYLVTLKLDLT

-399 FKSQI
+399 FKSQV

-425 YLLPTDIAGENEEQI
+425 YLLPTDITGENEEQI

-476 AGRNIGGRGLAPTS
+476 AGRNIGGRGLAPTT

-513 NDKDKNG
+513 NDKNKNG

-530 KNAGVS
+530 KIPGVS
-536 VDKLIRNV
+536 IDKLIRNV
-544 RTQVVTLAQSIGHE
+544 RTQVVSLAQSIGHE

>member
-1 MNRLLF
+1 MNRFFF
-7 QIRKLISQKNGV
+7 QIRKMISQKNGV

-28 FNTFAQSS
+28 FNAFAQSS

-49 ASLCVKDVPFFNK
+49 ASLCVKDVPFFNRT
-62 KGFVSNEPNSSYAS
+62 GLISNEPNSSYAS
-76 LAQQFTS
+76 KAQQSSS
-83 FAIAASSDPK
+83 FAVAASSDPK
-93 LCPFATY
+93 SCPFATFI
-100 MAWNWGY
+100 AWDWGY
-107 GQDASEALTKCEGRL
+107 GRDAAEALPKCNERL
-122 QEAVKT
+122 KEAVKA

-144 DSSVTSK
+144 DSSITSK

-176 LVAGDAL
+176 LVAVDAL
-183 IKIPVQSNSTSDE
+183 TKIPLQSNAISDE
-196 LKKTEALAQREA
+196 LKKTEVIAQREADERKKVALQREDELKKTADLALAQREA
-208 DERKKLALQREDE
+208 DERKKLT
-221 LKRSEAIVHR
+221 
-231 EADERKKLAL
+231 L
-241 QREDELKKTEAIAL
+241 QREDELKKTEALAL

-263 KKLALQRADE
+263 KKVAL
-273 LKKTEAI
+273 
-280 AQREA
+280 
-285 DERKKL
+285 
-291 AFQREDELKKTD
+291 QREDELKKTD

-331 ELAQVNRPTSNSNR
+331 ELAQANRPTSNSNR

-364 REDAKAVAES
+364 REDAKAVADS
-374 LEQVGYMVTLKLHLT
+374 LEQVGYMVTLKLDLT

>member
-1 MNRLLF
+1 MKRLP
-7 QIRKLISQKNGV
+7 SQFRILTSHKNY
-19 AVTVLMLLS
+19 LLLAIMFLS
-28 FNTFAQSS
+28 CAAFAQQS
-36 CGFFDKKIKLADG
+36 CGFFDKKITLADG
-49 ASLCVKDVPFFNK
+49 VSVCLKDMPFFNR
-62 KGFVSNEPNSSYAS
+62 KGLISNEPNSSFAS
-76 LAQQFTS
+76 KAQQSSS
-83 FAIAASSDPK
+83 FAVAASSDPK
-93 LCPFATY
+93 SCPLATFI
-100 MAWNWGY
+100 AWDWGY
-107 GQDASEALTKCEGRL
+107 GRDAAEALPKCNDRL
-122 QEAVKT
+122 TEAVKA

-144 DSSVTSK
+144 DSSITSK
-151 LTKQALTERTEL
+151 LTKQALTDRTEL

-176 LVAGDAL
+176 LVAVDAL
-183 IKIPVQSNSTSDE
+183 IKIPVQSNSISDE
-196 LKKTEALAQREA
+196 LKKTEAIAQREA

-221 LKRSEAIVHR
+221 LKRSEA
-231 EADERKKLAL
+231 LA
-241 QREDELKKTEAIAL
+241 I
-255 SQREADER
+255 
-263 KKLALQRADE
+263 
-273 LKKTEAI
+273 
-280 AQREA
+280 
-285 DERKKL
+285 
-291 AFQREDELKKTD
+291 
-303 ALAVAQRQLEDLK
+303 AQRQLEDLK
-316 KIAMQRDEELKKLKI
+316 KIALQREEELKKLKI
-331 ELAQVNRPTSNSNR
+331 ELAQVNRSTSNSNR

-352 DSYKQITKLLNA
+352 DSYKQISKLVNA

-374 LEQVGYMVTLKLHLT
+374 LEQVGYMVTLKLDLT

-476 AGRNIGGRGLAPTS
+476 AGRNIGGRGLAPTT

-505 QALDRLGP
+505 QALDKLGP
-513 NDKDKNG
+513 TDKDKNG

-530 KNAGVS
+530 KNTGVS

-544 RTQVVTLAQSIGHE
+544 RNQVVALAQSIGHE

>member
-1 MNRLLF
+1 MKRLT
-7 QIRKLISQKNGV
+7 SQFRMLTRLKNY
-19 AVTVLMLLS
+19 LLLAIIFLS
-28 FNTFAQSS
+28 CSAFAQSS
-36 CGFFDKKIKLADG
+36 CGFFDKKITLADG
-49 ASLCVKDVPFFNK
+49 VSVCLKDMPFFNR
-62 KGFVSNEPNSSYAS
+62 KGLISNEPNSSFAS
-76 LAQQFTS
+76 KAQQSSS
-83 FAIAASSDPK
+83 FAVAASSDPK
-93 LCPFATY
+93 SCPLATFI
-100 MAWNWGY
+100 AWDWGF
-107 GQDASEALTKCEGRL
+107 GRDALEALPKCNERL
-122 QEAVKT
+122 KEAVKA

-135 VECKCDILV
+135 VECQCDILV

-176 LVAGDAL
+176 LAAVDTL
-183 IKIPVQSNSTSDE
+183 IKIPAQSNSVSD
-196 LKKTEALAQREA
+196 
-208 DERKKLALQREDE
+208 D
-221 LKRSEAIVHR
+221 
-231 EADERKKLAL
+231 
-241 QREDELKKTEAIAL
+241 
-255 SQREADER
+255 
-263 KKLALQRADE
+263 

-285 DERKKL
+285 DERKKVAL
-291 AFQREDELKKTD
+291 QREDELKKSE
-303 ALAVAQRQLEDLK
+303 ALAQREADERKKLALLREDELKKSEALAQRQADERKKLALLREDELKRSEALAITQRQLEDLK
-316 KIAMQRDEELKKLKI
+316 KIALQREEELKKLKI

-352 DSYKQITKLLNA
+352 DSYKQISKLVNA

-374 LEQVGYMVTLKLHLT
+374 LEQVGYTVTLKLDLT

-476 AGRNIGGRGLAPTS
+476 AGRNIGGRGLAPTT

-505 QALDRLGP
+505 QALDKLGP
-513 NDKDKNG
+513 TDKDKNG

-530 KNAGVS
+530 KNTGVS

-544 RTQVVTLAQSIGHE
+544 RNQVVALAQSIGHE

>member
-1 MNRLLF
+1 MKRFSSQFRILIRL
-7 QIRKLISQKNGV
+7 KNY
-19 AVTVLMLLS
+19 LLLAIM
-28 FNTFAQSS
+28 FLPCAAFAQPS
-36 CGFFDKKIKLADG
+36 CGFFDKKFKLADG
-49 ASLCVKDVPFFNK
+49 VSICLKDVPFFNRT
-62 KGFVSNEPNSSYAS
+62 GLISNEPNSSFAS
-76 LAQQFTS
+76 KAQQSSS
-83 FAIAASSDPK
+83 FAVAASSDPK
-93 LCPFATY
+93 SCPLATF
-100 MAWNWGY
+100 MAWDWGY
-107 GQDASEALTKCEGRL
+107 GRDAAEALPKCNERL
-122 QEAVKT
+122 NEAVKAN
-128 HGKLDPK
+128 GKLDPK

-176 LVAGDAL
+176 LIAVDAL
-183 IKIPVQSNSTSDE
+183 IKIPVQSNSKSDE
-196 LKKTEALAQREA
+196 LKKTEAIAQREADERKKLSLQREDELKKTDAIAQREADERKKLALQREDELKKTEAIAQREA

-221 LKRSEAIVHR
+221 LKRSEA
-231 EADERKKLAL
+231 LA
-241 QREDELKKTEAIAL
+241 I
-255 SQREADER
+255 
-263 KKLALQRADE
+263 
-273 LKKTEAI
+273 
-280 AQREA
+280 
-285 DERKKL
+285 
-291 AFQREDELKKTD
+291 
-303 ALAVAQRQLEDLK
+303 AQRQLEDLK
-316 KIAMQRDEELKKLKI
+316 KIALQREEELKKLKI

-352 DSYKQITKLLNA
+352 DSYKQISKLLNA

-374 LEQVGYMVTLKLHLT
+374 LEQVGYLVTLKLDLT

-399 FKSQI
+399 FKSQV

-425 YLLPTDIAGENEEQI
+425 YLLPTDITGENEEQI

-476 AGRNIGGRGLAPTS
+476 AGRNIGGRGLAPTT

-513 NDKDKNG
+513 NDKNKNG

-530 KNAGVS
+530 KIPGVS
-536 VDKLIRNV
+536 IDKLIRNV
-544 RTQVVTLAQSIGHE
+544 RTQVVSLAQSIGHE

>member
-1 MNRLLF
+1 MKRLP
-7 QIRKLISQKNGV
+7 SQFRILTRLKNY
-19 AVTVLMLLS
+19 LLLAII
-28 FNTFAQSS
+28 FLPCAAFAQPS
-36 CGFFDKKIKLADG
+36 CGFFDKKFKLADG
-49 ASLCVKDVPFFNK
+49 ASICLKDVPFFNRT
-62 KGFVSNEPNSSYAS
+62 GLISNEPNSSFAS
-76 LAQQFTS
+76 KAQQSSS
-83 FAIAASSDPK
+83 FAVAASSDPK
-93 LCPFATY
+93 SCPLATFI
-100 MAWNWGY
+100 AWDWGY
-107 GQDASEALTKCEGRL
+107 GRDAAEALPKCNERL
-122 QEAVKT
+122 NEAVKAN
-128 HGKLDPK
+128 GKLDPK

-144 DSSVTSK
+144 DSSITSK

-176 LVAGDAL
+176 LVAVDAL
-183 IKIPVQSNSTSDE
+183 IKIPVQSNFKSDE
-196 LKKTEALAQREA
+196 LKKTEAIAQREADELKKTEAIAQREADERKKLALQREDELKKTEAIAQREADERKKLALQREDELKKTEAIAQREA

-221 LKRSEAIVHR
+221 LKRSEA
-231 EADERKKLAL
+231 LA
-241 QREDELKKTEAIAL
+241 I
-255 SQREADER
+255 
-263 KKLALQRADE
+263 
-273 LKKTEAI
+273 
-280 AQREA
+280 
-285 DERKKL
+285 
-291 AFQREDELKKTD
+291 
-303 ALAVAQRQLEDLK
+303 AQRQLEDLK
-316 KIAMQRDEELKKLKI
+316 KIALQREEELKKLKI

-352 DSYKQITKLLNA
+352 DSYKQISKLVNA

-374 LEQVGYMVTLKLHLT
+374 LEQVGYLVTLKLDLT

-476 AGRNIGGRGLAPTS
+476 AGRNIGGRGLAPTT

-505 QALDRLGP
+505 QALDKLGP

-530 KNAGVS
+530 KNTGVS

-544 RTQVVTLAQSIGHE
+544 RNQVVALAQSIGHE